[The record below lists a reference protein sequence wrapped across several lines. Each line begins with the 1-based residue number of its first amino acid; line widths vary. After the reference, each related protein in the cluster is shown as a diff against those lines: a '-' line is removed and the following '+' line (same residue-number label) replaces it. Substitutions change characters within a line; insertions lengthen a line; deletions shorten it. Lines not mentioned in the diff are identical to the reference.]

1 MSAVPRQYLRFFPHL
16 SARNQNKLLIDPHF
30 LPIVVMEEAS
40 LICSD
45 FVQYPSSWGTPEKG
59 GYSTSNRQVI
69 SWGDSRVKGKS
80 GLALH
85 IEGTRSA
92 DGDRFM
98 NKDRIGIFATLELTG
113 RCGFGCV
120 CNRFSC
126 PPALKRQSAKTLQ
139 R

>member
-1 MSAVPRQYLRFFPHL
+1 MLEA
-16 SARNQNKLLIDPHF
+16 F
-30 LPIVVMEEAS
+30 LM
-40 LICSD
+40 CSD

-69 SWGDSRVKGKS
+69 SLGDSRVKGKS

-98 NKDRIGIFATLELTG
+98 NKDRIGFFATLELTG
-113 RCGFGCV
+113 WRGFGRD

-126 PPALKRQSAKTLQ
+126 PPALKLQIAKPLQ